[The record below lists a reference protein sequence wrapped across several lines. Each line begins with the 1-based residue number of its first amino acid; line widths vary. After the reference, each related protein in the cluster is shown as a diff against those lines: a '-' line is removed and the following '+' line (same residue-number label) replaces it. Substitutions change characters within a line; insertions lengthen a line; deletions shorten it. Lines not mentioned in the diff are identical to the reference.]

1 MIFITVGS
9 AFPFDRLIQSMDD
22 WAAETGRGQDCL
34 AQIGRGA
41 YQPSHMKW
49 HRTLGHAQ
57 FAETMKSARVVV
69 AHAGMGSVITAMQHG
84 TPIVMLPRR
93 FEAGEHTTDH
103 QIATARWL
111 EDKPGVFIAW
121 EEGELADRIAQ
132 AESFGDDTN
141 TLGSHAPRVFT
152 DRLAAQIRDWASS

>member
-9 AFPFDRLIQSMDD
+9 AFPFDRLIKSMDT
-22 WAAETGRGQDCL
+22 WAAETGRGEECL
-34 AQIGRGA
+34 AQIGRGT
-41 YQPSHMKW
+41 YQPTHMEW
-49 HRTLGHAQ
+49 HRTLEHAH
-57 FAETMKSARVVV
+57 FAETMKSASVVV

-84 TPIVMLPRR
+84 IPIVMLPRH

-121 EEGELADRIAQ
+121 DETSLEDAIAK
-132 AESFGDDTN
+132 AEVWSST
-141 TLGSHAPRVFT
+141 GS
-152 DRLAAQIRDWASS
+152 LLASSAPITFTTKLNEQLSRWLET